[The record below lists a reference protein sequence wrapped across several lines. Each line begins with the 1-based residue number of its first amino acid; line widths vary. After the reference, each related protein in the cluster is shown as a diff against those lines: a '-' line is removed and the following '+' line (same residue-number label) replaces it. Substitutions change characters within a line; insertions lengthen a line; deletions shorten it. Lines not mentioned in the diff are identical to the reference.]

1 MCAAASEPL
10 HYPAAVS
17 QRGRPQK
24 RKQRLFENANRLTP
38 FERQKSNRRDELRL
52 KKLVGPE
59 IAADVLENGYLLQ
72 AADIAGCSHEVVAFF
87 ADERTKLPELQ
98 GYFAPDVFTI
108 FRERVDACN
117 VHDVL
122 CGVCSRR
129 SGEGSGARVKW
140 VQCDGCLTWVHVNC
154 AALSQRPKG
163 YWYCSV
169 CED

>member
-1 MCAAASEPL
+1 VCAAASEPL